1 MIALGGGVIGDLSG
15 FVAASY
21 MRGIAFYQIPTNV
34 LSMVDSSIGG
44 KTGINL
50 PEGKNLVGAFWQP
63 QAVFMDMQTLRS
75 LPESEFR
82 QGAVELFKH
91 GLLADPSI
99 LADVESPE
107 FHPKGNA
114 EFLQDII
121 KRSVQVKANIVA
133 IDEKEQNIRAYLNLG
148 HTLAH
153 ALEAASDHQLSHGE
167 AVAYGLVF
175 DAHLSKQRGYADE
188 TERLLKFLRW
198 MKPKPLGISDLSELE
213 PYMLRDKKNEA
224 GKVKFVIL
232 KKIGEPVMVDDVTL
246 EERERAW
253 AFLQYYHL
261 KFRDLSVLH
270 SKRQHWKQHL
280 ITESRLF
287 MSHPFFRQQAL
298 TIFGILL
305 FFIAGCS
312 MDTSERDLE
321 TLGLKSSYARQ
332 FGSISNDETTGIATD
347 SNGNIYVA
355 VNTHTSVEQAYIYKY
370 DAAGNFIESKSPT
383 GAPCCG
389 YWYTYIKGITGDKN
403 GNVYVTGDFT
413 DYSLRPEY
421 AYVDKYDSSGTLV
434 WTKKFTDTTV
444 SYLGDPTPIRTN
456 AISTDARGNVYIMV
470 ERAPW
475 PYQTRNVSIRKYSP
489 LRRIFM
495 GENAG

>member
-1 MIALGGGVIGDLSG
+1 MGVERISTRVIQVKVSQPYPIYLGESLNLFIAETIPEKKIAVISDTTVAPLYAKGLQEALESQSKKVTLHVVRIGEDSKSASTFAEVLSELARANLDRKSAVIALGGGVIGDLSG

-75 LPESEFR
+75 LPEREFR

-121 KRSVQVKANIVA
+121 QRSVQVKANIVA

-175 DAHLSKQRGYADE
+175 DAHLSNQRGYADE

-253 AFLQYYHL
+253 AFLQ
-261 KFRDLSVLH
+261 
-270 SKRQHWKQHL
+270 
-280 ITESRLF
+280 
-287 MSHPFFRQQAL
+287 
-298 TIFGILL
+298 
-305 FFIAGCS
+305 
-312 MDTSERDLE
+312 
-321 TLGLKSSYARQ
+321 
-332 FGSISNDETTGIATD
+332 TTT
-347 SNGNIYVA
+347 
-355 VNTHTSVEQAYIYKY
+355 
-370 DAAGNFIESKSPT
+370 
-383 GAPCCG
+383 
-389 YWYTYIKGITGDKN
+389 
-403 GNVYVTGDFT
+403 
-413 DYSLRPEY
+413 
-421 AYVDKYDSSGTLV
+421 
-434 WTKKFTDTTV
+434 
-444 SYLGDPTPIRTN
+444 
-456 AISTDARGNVYIMV
+456 
-470 ERAPW
+470 
-475 PYQTRNVSIRKYSP
+475 
-489 LRRIFM
+489 
-495 GENAG
+495 